1 MRSALLAS
9 LAGHA
14 VVVAAF
20 ATLDWRGPEDLPA
33 IPIAVLTP
41 PALAEQMP
49 EPASSTASSEAPPPP
64 TGPMAAANAPGIDV
78 AGALVDPLGALARDS
93 APPPPMPPNR
103 KPSRQ
108 VAKANPAPVVP
119 ASAAPVADGA
129 SANEIGAIAPAAGP
143 VMASTEPAGA
153 PIVEH
158 GPAPLAGNP
167 LPDYPSA
174 ARRRA
179 IQGRAVVRATVTV
192 DGRVASV
199 ELVRSTSHDML
210 DRAALEALRR
220 WRFTPARRGDQA
232 IAGAVDV
239 PVVFR
244 LED

>member
-14 VVVAAF
+14 LAVAAF
-20 ATLDWRGPEDLPA
+20 ATLDWRGPDSVPA
-33 IPIAVLTP
+33 IPVAVLVP
-41 PALAEQMP
+41 PALTEQAT
-49 EPASSTASSEAPPPP
+49 EPATSTASSDAPPAPA
-64 TGPMAAANAPGIDV
+64 GPVAAANAPTIDLS
-78 AGALVDPLGALARDS
+78 GAVVDPLGALARD
-93 APPPPMPPNR
+93 AEPPPPMPPSR
-103 KPSRQ
+103 KPPRAM
-108 VAKANPAPVVP
+108 AKASPAPSAP
-119 ASAAPVADGA
+119 ASSTAMVDGTSASDAAGM
-129 SANEIGAIAPAAGP
+129 APAAGP
-143 VMASTEPAGA
+143 VMASTEPASA

-179 IQGRAVVRATVTV
+179 IQGRAVVRATVAA

-210 DRAALEALRR
+210 DRAAVEAVRR
-220 WRFTPARRGDQA
+220 WRFTPARRGEVA